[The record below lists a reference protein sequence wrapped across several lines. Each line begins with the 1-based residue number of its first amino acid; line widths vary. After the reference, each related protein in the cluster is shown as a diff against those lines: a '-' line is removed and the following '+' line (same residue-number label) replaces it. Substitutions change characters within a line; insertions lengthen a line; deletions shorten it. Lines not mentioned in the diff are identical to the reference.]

1 MRMTAVFLSLCAP
14 LAFGLSACGGEGA
27 TVGGKTVGVPGGGVG
42 SAPGEARGL
51 APEDLVIP
59 DPDRPHV
66 SVEFVETESEA
77 VADRLLAF
85 SDKLRKRE
93 YGALRDFFT
102 DDFAGSPL
110 DAWPQKAA
118 SPEDWPLGIVREEY
132 DVSGQVTPLD
142 QVFDRVLDR
151 AGFEASLHMLIG
163 GWSRVES
170 VLWKVK
176 GAEFQ
181 KGVRSWGKVR
191 LKLHLLGEQPGGA
204 MVAIHG
210 WADARVTNRGGK
222 YRLDRFRLTELG
234 QETRSSRMFSEVA
247 AATGLAHTWTR
258 FGTAGNQSFHWNGAA
273 AGDVD
278 ADGDWDL
285 FVPSDGKNFLYLAQ
299 PDGTWAESAAASGV
313 AGPAEGTGAIFF
325 DCDRDGDQDLMV
337 GHVGWREPDGSAGGE
352 RIRLYLNDGEG
363 RFTEFQGG
371 GFGASG
377 FDKAFVAYT
386 LTAFDYDGDG
396 WLDVHI
402 CGYGRVEV
410 EHNDSWIEA
419 TNGSPNGLLR
429 CLGKSEDGVFLGFEE
444 AAETAG
450 IVDSRWSY
458 AAAASDVDLDG
469 DIDLFVANDYGSN
482 RLWVNQGD
490 GTFKDGAESMG
501 VADRGNG
508 MGAAFGDLTSDGRP
522 DLYIAN
528 MSSTAGNRILGRLSG
543 DIDPDTHAMLK
554 KLAAGNSIFTAAA
567 DGRGFDRLP
576 REKGGIGA
584 NWAWST
590 ALADLDLDGDLDV
603 FCSNGFVT
611 GKLPFDT

>member
-1 MRMTAVFLSLCAP
+1 MRTYANGLSVGVALV
-14 LAFGLSACGGEGA
+14 LGLSACGGDD
-27 TVGGKTVGVPGGGVG
+27 VPVEKVPAETSGLEPAP
-42 SAPGEARGL
+42 SAARVL
-51 APEDLVIP
+51 TPKDLVIP
-59 DPDRPHV
+59 DPDRPHE

-77 VADRLLAF
+77 VADRLLEF

-93 YGALRDFFT
+93 YGALSDFFT
-102 DDFAGSPL
+102 EDFVGSPL
-110 DAWPQKAA
+110 DHWPQGAA
-118 SPEDWPLGIVREEY
+118 SPKEWPLDISREEF
-132 DVSGQVTPLD
+132 DVDAEVAPLD
-142 QVFDRVLDR
+142 RD
-151 AGFEASLHMLIG
+151 GFEASIQSVVG

-181 KGVRSWGKVR
+181 RGLRSWGKVR

-204 MVAIHG
+204 MVAVHG

-234 QETRSSRMFSEVA
+234 QETRPRRMFSEVA
-247 AATGLAHTWTR
+247 AATGLAHTWAR
-258 FGTAGNQSFHWNGAA
+258 FGTDTNQSFHWNGAA

-299 PDGTWAESAAASGV
+299 PDGTWTESAAANGV
-313 AGPAEGTGAIFF
+313 AGPPEGTGAIFF

-352 RIRLYLNDGEG
+352 RIRLYLNDGKG
-363 RFTEFQGG
+363 KYAEFRGG
-371 GFGASG
+371 GFGPNG
-377 FDKAFVAYT
+377 FGKAFVAYT

-396 WLDVHI
+396 WLDVHV
-402 CGYGRVEV
+402 CAYGRVES

-429 CLGKSEDGVFLGFEE
+429 CLGKSEGGTFLGFED
-444 AAETAG
+444 AAGAAG
-450 IVDSRWSY
+450 LVDSRWSY

-490 GTFKDGAESMG
+490 GTFKDGAEAMG

-528 MSSTAGNRILGRLSG
+528 MSSTAGNRILGRLSE
-543 DIDPDTHAMLK
+543 DIDPETHAMLK

-567 DGRGFDRLP
+567 DGKGFDRLP
-576 REKGGIGA
+576 REGGGIGA

-590 ALADLDLDGDLDV
+590 ALTDLDLDGDLDV